1 MEDEKYQFEDLLHM
15 TLSSLQDYL
24 GLRGVSKSV
33 CKAELVAWA
42 FGAYD
47 LKAPIK
53 YTQEKISKELKK
65 EYQCRLQVCTAPDPN
80 TIPADKWEE
89 NVLTWPNVNE
99 GKAFSFILQNK
110 TVETEYIGRNKD
122 EKAYSF
128 YESGF
133 VGCLYSYCLPDQRNK
148 VFIKGDMT
156 PSTKVRDRPHNTW
169 ILFDSNSIL
178 TIWCT
183 CVAGTS
189 LCCSHILAVL
199 YKINV
204 AHKRGY
210 WTPACTSLPKD
221 WNKGT
226 HMQVEPRK
234 ICDLFIRNDSR
245 QQVDKK
251 NRTPID
257 SRSKREF
264 DPRHPKHRQVNN
276 EQVSYLYQN
285 MKTSNPNACVLYSLD
300 AFVWEGRLE
309 IPWILVQRLCMPEP
323 LK

>member
-1 MEDEKYQFEDLLHM
+1 MDEQYQFEDLLHM

-24 GLRGVSKSV
+24 GLR
-33 CKAELVAWA
+33 A

-122 EKAYSF
+122 KKAYSF

-156 PSTKVRDRPHNTW
+156 PSTKVCDRPHNTW

-210 WTPACTSLPKD
+210 
-221 WNKGT
+221 
-226 HMQVEPRK
+226 
-234 ICDLFIRNDSR
+234 
-245 QQVDKK
+245 
-251 NRTPID
+251 
-257 SRSKREF
+257 
-264 DPRHPKHRQVNN
+264 
-276 EQVSYLYQN
+276 
-285 MKTSNPNACVLYSLD
+285 
-300 AFVWEGRLE
+300 
-309 IPWILVQRLCMPEP
+309 
-323 LK
+323 